1 MLVSLGI
8 YAQVDRST
16 MPEPGPAPKIKLE
29 DAERFDLANG
39 LTVLVVENH
48 KLPRVSIQL
57 TMDNPPIFQGD
68 KAGVASLTGSLLGN
82 GSKTISKD
90 EFNEEIDFMGASLN
104 FGSGGA
110 YGSSLTKYFPRLLEL
125 MADAAIN
132 PNFTQEEF
140 EKERDKLITGLKTS
154 EKSAS
159 AIASRVQGALAYGKG
174 HPYGEFTTEETVNN
188 VTLADVQRFYNDY
201 FVPANAYL
209 IVIGDTN
216 VKQVKELVEKHFS
229 PWVQATPPS
238 VQFSEPADA
247 QYTQINFVDVP
258 NAVQSEIRVQ
268 NLVDLKMKD
277 QDYLP
282 ALVANRILGG
292 GGEARLFL
300 NLREDKGYTYGS
312 YSSIRSNKWAPSRF
326 QATASVRNMVTDSSV
341 VEILKEIERI
351 KTEPVSDK
359 ELEIAKAKYIG
370 NFVLALERP
379 STVAGYKLNI
389 LTEDLP
395 EDYYNTYLERINAI
409 TKEDVQRAAQEYF
422 KTDNARVV
430 IAGKGSDVLENL
442 EKVNFKGK
450 DVPIKYY
457 DKYAN
462 PADKP
467 ELGAAVPEGV
477 TVQSVIDA
485 YFEAIGGKAAVDK
498 ITSLKLVYEGT
509 AMGSTIKS
517 EELRTSDKYAQTT
530 YMNDA
535 PMMGVIAKGDEL
547 YMKQGENKVPLPEGM
562 KTDMQKN
569 IGIFAE
575 QTIAK
580 NPEAKLTGIE
590 VVDGVKAYRIDV
602 PGETVQVSY
611 FYDVETGLK
620 IKEITVISM
629 NGQTQN
635 QETSIKEYQEVDGI
649 KFPSLRIVPMGPQ
662 QIESKLLEAVI
673 NYEVQESDFN

>member
-1 MLVSLGI
+1 MLVSCGI

-16 MPEPGPAPKIKLE
+16 MPEPGPAPKINLK
-29 DAERFDLANG
+29 DAERFDLFNG

-48 KLPRVSIQL
+48 KLPRVSVQL
-57 TMDNPPIFQGD
+57 TLDNPPIFEGD

-82 GSKTISKD
+82 GSKSISKD
-90 EFNEEIDFMGASLN
+90 DFNEEIDFMGATLN
-104 FGSGGA
+104 FGSQSA
-110 YGSSLTKYFPRLLEL
+110 FGSSLTKYFPRLMEL
-125 MADAAIN
+125 MADGAIN

-140 EKERDKLITGLKTS
+140 DKEKAKLITGLKTS

-159 AIASRVQGALAYGKG
+159 AIASRVQRALAYGKG

-209 IVIGDTN
+209 IVIGDTDL
-216 VKQVKELVEKHFS
+216 KQVKELVEKHFS
-229 PWVQATPPS
+229 AWVQATPPS
-238 VQFSEPADA
+238 FEFSEPADA

-277 QDYLP
+277 PDYLP

-312 YSSIRSNKWAPSRF
+312 YSSIGNSKWAPSRF

-341 VEILKEIERI
+341 VEILKEIDRI

-395 EDYYNTYLERINAI
+395 EDYYDTYLERINAI

-422 KTDNARVV
+422 KVDNSRIV

-442 EKVNFKGK
+442 EKVTFNGK

-485 YFEAIGGKAAVDK
+485 YFEAIGGKAEVEK
-498 ITSLKLVYEGT
+498 ISSLKLVYEGT
-509 AMGSTIKS
+509 AMGAAMRM
-517 EELRTSDKYAQTT
+517 EEIYTADKIAQTMF
-530 YMNDA
+530 MNEN
-535 PMMGVIAKGDEL
+535 PVMGMIAKGDEL
-547 YMKQGENKVPLPEGM
+547 FMKQGGNKVPLPPE
-562 KTDMQKN
+562 MQKDMLKSV
-569 IGIFAE
+569 GIMPE
-575 QTIAK
+575 QAISS
-580 NPEAKLTGIE
+580 NPEAKLSGIE

-602 PGETVQVSY
+602 PGDVVSSSF

-620 IKEITVISM
+620 IKEGQLTTM
-629 NGQTQN
+629 NGQSQN
-635 QETSIKEYQEVDGI
+635 QEVLIKEYKEVDGI
-649 KFPSLRIVPMGPQ
+649 RFPAVKTIQLGPQ
-662 QIESKLLEAVI
+662 TTDLNLKEAII
-673 NYEVQESDFN
+673 NYEVKESDFN

>member
-1 MLVSLGI
+1 MLVSLSI
-8 YAQVDRST
+8 CAQVDRST
-16 MPEPGPAPKIKLE
+16 MPEPGAAPKIKLE
-29 DAERFDLANG
+29 DPERFDLVNG

-90 EFNEEIDFMGASLN
+90 EFNEEIDFMGANLS
-104 FGSGGA
+104 FGSRGA

-140 EKERDKLITGLKTS
+140 DKEKDKLITGLKTQ
-154 EKSAS
+154 EKSAA
-159 AIASRVQGALAYGKG
+159 AIASRVQMALAYGKG
-174 HPYGEFTTEETVNN
+174 HPYGEFITEETVNN
-188 VTLADVQRFYNDY
+188 VSLEDVQRFYNDH
-201 FVPANAYL
+201 FVSANAYL
-209 IVIGDTN
+209 IVIGDTDL
-216 VKQVKELVEKHFS
+216 KEVKELVEKHFS
-229 PWVQATPPS
+229 TWIKATPPT
-238 VQFSEPADA
+238 VQFSDPADA

-282 ALVANRILGG
+282 ALVANQILGG

-341 VEILKEIERI
+341 VELLKEIERI
-351 KTEPVSDK
+351 NTEPVTDK

-370 NFVLALERP
+370 NFVMDLEDP
-379 STVAGYKLNI
+379 STVANYELSV

-395 EDYYNTYLERINAI
+395 EDYYNTYLERISAI
-409 TKEDVQRAAQEYF
+409 TKEDVERAAQEYF
-422 KTDNARVV
+422 KVDNARVV

-442 EKVNFKGK
+442 EKVTFKGK
-450 DVPIKYY
+450 EVPIKYY
-457 DKYAN
+457 DKYAS

-477 TVQSVIDA
+477 TVQSVVDA

-517 EELRTSDKYAQTT
+517 EELRTADKYAQTT

-569 IGIFAE
+569 MGIFAE
-575 QTIAK
+575 QRFAK

-602 PGETVQVSY
+602 PGQTVQVSY

-620 IKEITVISM
+620 IKETTVISM

-635 QETSIKEYQEVDGI
+635 QETTIKEYQEVDGI

>member
-1 MLVSLGI
+1 MLVSLGT

-16 MPEPGPAPKIKLE
+16 MPDPGPAPKINLK
-29 DAERFDLANG
+29 DAERFDLYNG

-48 KLPRVSIQL
+48 KLPRVSVQL
-57 TMDNPPIFQGD
+57 TLDNPPIFEGD

-82 GSKTISKD
+82 GSKNISKD
-90 EFNEEIDFMGASLN
+90 EFNEEIDFMGATLN
-104 FGSGGA
+104 FSSQSA
-110 YGSSLTKYFPRLLEL
+110 YGSSLTKYFPRLIEL

-132 PNFTQEEF
+132 PNFTEEEF
-140 EKERDKLITGLKTS
+140 EKEREKLITGLKTS

-159 AIASRVQGALAYGKG
+159 AIASRVQRALAYGKG
-174 HPYGEFTTEETVNN
+174 HPFGEFTTEETVNN
-188 VTLADVQRFYNDY
+188 VALDDVKRFYNDY

-209 IVIGDTN
+209 IVIGDTDL
-216 VKQVKELVEKHFS
+216 KQAKDLVEKHFS
-229 PWVQATPPS
+229 PWVQQTPPS
-238 VQFSEPADA
+238 YQFSEPADA
-247 QYTQINFVDVP
+247 QYTQISFVDVP

-277 QDYLP
+277 ADYLP

-312 YSSIRSNKWAPSRF
+312 YSSIGNSKWAPSRF

-341 VEILKEIERI
+341 VEMLKEIERI
-351 KTEPVSDK
+351 KTEPVTDK

-389 LTEDLP
+389 LTEELP

-442 EKVNFKGK
+442 EKVTFKGK
-450 DVPIKYY
+450 SVPIKYY
-457 DKYAN
+457 DKYAS
-462 PADKP
+462 PAEKP
-467 ELGAAVPEGV
+467 ALGAAVPEGV

-485 YFEAIGGKAAVDK
+485 YFEAIGGKDAVNK

-517 EELRTSDKYAQTT
+517 EELRTADKYAQTT
-530 YMNDA
+530 YMNES

-547 YMKQGENKVPLPEGM
+547 YMKQGGNKVPLPEAM
-562 KTDMQKN
+562 KTDMQKSL
-569 IGIFAE
+569 GIFAE
-575 QTIAK
+575 QAIAS
-580 NPEAKLTGIE
+580 NPEAKLVGIE
-590 VVDGVKAYRIDV
+590 TVEDKKAYRIDV
-602 PGETVQVSY
+602 PGETVQASY

-620 IKEITVISM
+620 IKEATVISM

-649 KFPSLRIVPMGPQ
+649 KFPSLRVVPMGPQ